1 MSDALAAAAL
11 ALAIGV
17 APSAIGRALSAFR
30 PAAHRGE
37 VVVTIDGIDFV
48 DDSKATNP
56 HAAAAAIGA
65 HRRVVLIA
73 GGLLKGASVD
83 DMITG
88 SADRLAG
95 VVAIGRDRAIIVD
108 AISRHAPKVPTVTV
122 FTGDDGGVIAQRAL
136 GSETDPVSS
145 GGQPPFD
152 APGNSDDLATAVM
165 NRAVAEAWTLATAD
179 DPRPDAVLLAP
190 AAASLDMFPG
200 YGRRGDA
207 FAAAA
212 RSLPGSAPRA
222 TQP

>member
-1 MSDALAAAAL
+1 M
-11 ALAIGV
+11 
-17 APSAIGRALSAFR
+17 
-30 PAAHRGE
+30 
-37 VVVTIDGIDFV
+37 TIDGIDFV

-65 HRRVVLIA
+65 HRSVVLIA

-95 VVAIGRDRAIIVD
+95 VVAIGRDRDIIVD
-108 AISRHAPKVPTVTV
+108 AISRHAPEVPTVTV
-122 FTGDDGGVIAQRAL
+122 FTRDDGGVIAQRAF
-136 GSETDPVSS
+136 GSETGPAPS
-145 GGQPPFD
+145 GGQPSFD